1 MSPPRFSSLD
11 EYLASLDDPVAATTL
26 RSIIDVVLADFPDLQ
41 VKLAWNVPQIHR
53 DGKYVLGLSAA
64 TNHLSIA
71 PWSSRVMADFTAR
84 LGDYVVTPNLFHVP
98 LDWDVDEDLL
108 KDLVRARLA
117 ELD

>member
-1 MSPPRFSSLD
+1 MTTMTAETGSQAGAQAETLLELRGVNKSFG
-11 EYLASLDDPVAATTL
+11 PVHVL
-26 RSIIDVVLADFPDLQ
+26 QDV
-41 VKLAWNVPQIHR
+41 
-53 DGKYVLGLSAA
+53 
-64 TNHLSIA
+64 
-71 PWSSRVMADFTAR
+71 DFTAR